1 MAQDNTIPHG
11 KPGIAS
17 FESETWGNKGE
28 PRFGD
33 GIARTVT
40 RTISAGA
47 NLDLP
52 IYSVVSIIAGV
63 LALAVSG
70 TAAGS
75 ASGTVTF
82 STAVPSANDTV
93 TINGRVY
100 TFKAAVTTTADEVL
114 IGATLAETA
123 TNLAAAINATAA
135 SAGVLFGSETTE
147 NEDVRATAATT
158 ITTIIARD
166 AGDEGNAI
174 TLAKSGTNIAVSAA
188 TLSGGDDD
196 EDIRPYGILAAPV
209 VMDSGDSMSVP
220 LYVDGHWN
228 MDALNWDSTYVT
240 DEQKERAFEGS
251 VNPGILISKP
261 KYNSDGIPA

>member
-33 GIARTVT
+33 GIARTVA
-40 RTISAGA
+40 RTVSAGA
-47 NLDLP
+47 DLDLP

-75 ASGTVTF
+75 ASGTITLSV
-82 STAVPSANDTV
+82 AVPSADETV
-93 TINGRVY
+93 TIDGRVY
-100 TFKAAVTTTADEVL
+100 TFKAAVTTVADEVL
-114 IGATLAETA
+114 IGADLTA
-123 TNLAAAINATAA
+123 TAANLASAINATAA
-135 SAGVLFGSETTE
+135 DSGVKFGSLTTA
-147 NEDVRATAATT
+147 NVDVRATSSAGVVTV
-158 ITTIIARD
+158 IARD

-174 TLAKSGTNIAVSAA
+174 TLAETGANIAVSGA
-188 TLSGGDDD
+188 TLTGGDDD
-196 EDIRPYGILAAPV
+196 EDIRPYGILAAPI
-209 VMDSGDSMSVP
+209 VMTNGQSMSVP

-228 MDALNWDSTYVT
+228 MDALNWDATYVT
-240 DEQKERAFEGS
+240 DEQKQRAFEGS

-261 KYNSDGIPA
+261 LYNSDGIPV